1 MAHILSIAQYLAMI
15 TASIVFVAFLIAG
28 NLYLKAYKEMKR
40 TKIIGSLMWLLYAIS
55 AKFLFVVISF
65 MMVWAQDLQLQTFNA
80 IQSIPNILLIFAI
93 MNFVHRS
100 IATPTHTKKAFEKLD
115 KKDVRKS

>member
-1 MAHILSIAQYLAMI
+1 MTHLVSVGQYIAMI

-28 NLYLKAYKEMKR
+28 NLYLKAYKEMKK
-40 TKIIGSLMWLLYAIS
+40 TKIIGALMWLIYAMS

-80 IQSIPNILLIFAI
+80 IQSIPNILLIWAI